1 MKRLNAIVAA
11 AALLGGCV
19 LGPNFRHPPTPAVAA
34 GPFVAA
40 TGPGTFS
47 SAPPPPRWWHLYD
60 DPVLDRYIET
70 ALSANTD
77 LRTAVANLDRAR
89 GLLIEARGARLPST
103 TLSASGGYV
112 RSNGSGGSS
121 GGIGSTTGGST
132 TGSGTTGGSTTGT
145 GTTGGTGTTT
155 TTGSRTGS
163 YEGQFYSTNLDV
175 RYELDLFGRV
185 RRSVEAARADYAA
198 IEAARD
204 VVRVSVAAETTRAY
218 ADACAAAQ
226 QLAVAKR
233 TLALQN
239 ETYALTER
247 LYQAGRDTP
256 LDTNRA
262 HALVEQTRATL
273 PTLAA
278 DQRAALYRL
287 AVLIGQP
294 PELPLPEAAACMR
307 PPRLTV
313 PLPVGDGTALLQ
325 RRPDIRQAD
334 RTLAAA
340 TARIGVATAAL
351 YPQVTLGGS
360 IGNSAIS
367 IAGLGSSDGLTFNV
381 GPALSWTFP
390 NVTTARARIIQ
401 ARASNAAALASFD
414 GTVLGAL
421 RDTETSLSDL
431 VGETERYRAL
441 AASRTYSAEAA
452 RIVRLRYSAGR
463 ENFLAVLDADRT
475 LANAEAALAQSEAL
489 LSSDQI
495 AVFKQLGGGWD
506 AESMPA
512 AALGRAASGSAGP
525 AAIGSAGQAASGSGS
540 NSASAVR
547 N

>member
-1 MKRLNAIVAA
+1 MIRALLLTAVAA
-11 AALLGGCV
+11 TLGGCV
-19 LGPNFRHPPTPAVAA
+19 RGPNFRHAPTPAVAS
-34 GPFVAA
+34 GPFVSA

-47 SAPPPPRWWHLYD
+47 SAPPPDRWWHLYD
-60 DPVLDRYIET
+60 DPVLDRYVEQ
-70 ALSANTD
+70 ALASNTD
-77 LRTAVANLDRAR
+77 LRVAVANLDRAR
-89 GLLIEARGARLPST
+89 GVLIEARGARRTST
-103 TLSASGGYV
+103 VISANGGYV
-112 RSNGSGGSS
+112 RSNGSGGGTAGVGST
-121 GGIGSTTGGST
+121 GGGGTTPGSTTPGTTTPGGTTPGTTTGGST
-132 TGSGTTGGSTTGT
+132 SSGRAGA
-145 GTTGGTGTTT
+145 
-155 TTGSRTGS
+155 

-175 RYELDLFGRV
+175 RYELDLYGRV
-185 RRSVEAARADYAA
+185 RRSIEAARADVAA
-198 IEAARD
+198 TEAARD

-226 QLAVAKR
+226 QLVVAAR

-247 LYQAGRDTP
+247 LYLAGRDTP

-262 HALVEQTRATL
+262 RALVEQTRATL

-278 DQRAALYRL
+278 DRRSALFRL
-287 AVLIGQP
+287 AVLTGRP
-294 PELPLPEAAACMR
+294 PELALPEAAACMR
-307 PPRLTV
+307 PPRLTI
-313 PLPVGDGTALLQ
+313 PLPVGDGTALLK

-340 TARIGVATAAL
+340 TARIGVAIASL
-351 YPQVTLGGS
+351 YPQVTLGGGV
-360 IGNSAIS
+360 GNSALS
-367 IAGLGSSDGLTFNV
+367 IGGLGSSAGLTFNI

-401 ARASNAAALASFD
+401 ARASNASALASFD

-421 RDTETSLSDL
+421 RDTETALSDL

-441 AASRTYSAEAA
+441 TASRAYSAEAA
-452 RIVRLRYSAGR
+452 RIVRLRYGAGR

-506 AESMPA
+506 VPVQ
-512 AALGRAASGSAGP
+512 
-525 AAIGSAGQAASGSGS
+525 AAIGSGS